1 MALNEARISRTGKFK
16 MVSKVTRAGVALAV
30 LASAAGGALA
40 EGEWSGNVAMT
51 TDYVWRG
58 VSQSNEDMAI
68 SGGFDYANGL
78 FYAGTWA
85 SNVDFSDEPED
96 SNVELDL
103 YGGIAGETES
113 GVSWD
118 VGFIYYAYP
127 DADNADYDF
136 VELKGA
142 LGYTFTSGV
151 SVGGSVFWDPDNK
164 NVYVE
169 GSAGY
174 SFTDEFSVD
183 ATVGNYSYD
192 AGGDYTNWSLGAT
205 YTLPIG
211 IDLGVRYWDTD
222 IDATS
227 IAEDRV
233 VFTIS
238 KAL

>member
-1 MALNEARISRTGKFK
+1 

-30 LASAAGGALA
+30 LATAAGAACA
-40 EGEWSGNVAMT
+40 EGEWSGNVALS

-58 VSQSNEDMAI
+58 ISQSNEDMAI
-68 SGGFDYANGL
+68 SGGFDYSNGM

-96 SNVELDL
+96 TNVELDF
-103 YGGIAGETES
+103 YGGIAGETAS

-118 VGFIYYAYP
+118 VGVIYYAYP
-127 DADNADYDF
+127 DAETADYDF

-142 LGYTFTSGV
+142 LGYTFTGGV
-151 SVGGSVFWDPDNK
+151 SVGGALYWDPDNQ

-169 GSAGY
+169 GSADY
-174 SFTDEFSVD
+174 AFTDAFSVG

-192 AGGDYTNWSLGAT
+192 AGGDYTNWSLGGSYAT
-205 YTLPIG
+205 PVG
-211 IDLGVRYWDTD
+211 IDLGLRYYDTD
-222 IDATS
+222 GDDIYGS
-227 IAEDRV
+227 IAEERV
-233 VFTIS
+233 VFSVS